1 MRTPAATTEELR
13 RVINLVAE
21 PTRRE
26 QLLAQLDRLE
36 RDAGWTTVDEI
47 RASQDVERLAAGLA
61 EAEAEVARLHGAA
74 AGLNSELAQVRRAR
88 DLAEHRLR
96 ELREIATEG
105 LDDELVAIAVRW
117 DAERPT
123 SPPLLSLR
131 RAAALIRA
139 VRSPG

>member
-1 MRTPAATTEELR
+1 MRTPAGTTEELR
-13 RVINLVAE
+13 RTITLVAE
-21 PTRRE
+21 PARRR
-26 QLLAQLDRLE
+26 QLLALLDRLE

-47 RASQDVERLAAGLA
+47 RASHDVERLAASLA
-61 EAEAEVARLHGAA
+61 EAEVEAARLHAAA

-88 DLAEHRLR
+88 DQAEDQLR
-96 ELREIATEG
+96 ELRDIATEG

-139 VRSPG
+139 VRSTG